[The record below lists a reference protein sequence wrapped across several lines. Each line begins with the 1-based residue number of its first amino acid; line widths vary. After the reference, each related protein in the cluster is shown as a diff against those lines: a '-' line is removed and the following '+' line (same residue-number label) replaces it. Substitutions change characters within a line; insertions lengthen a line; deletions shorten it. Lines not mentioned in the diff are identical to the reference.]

1 MNITLG
7 SSAIAV
13 LLVLAYPVEVRA
25 SPSAEIARKCM
36 HYSYVAF
43 PYKRPGAVPMS
54 GDRQAYFKDCMAKD
68 GAVPEPAP
76 AKEQ

>member
-1 MNITLG
+1 MLRVSG
-7 SSAIAV
+7 IAAL
-13 LLVLAYPVEVRA
+13 LLVTCPTEVWA
-25 SPSAEIARKCM
+25 SPSAETAKKCM

-43 PYKRPGAVPMS
+43 PYKRPGAVRMS
-54 GDRQAYFKDCMAKD
+54 GDRQAYFRDCMAKD